1 MERGLPGTNVV
12 AAFDPAS
19 AISPKDLTCMVRVL
33 IVDDEENQRRV
44 LSIGLKVEGFEVF
57 AAASADDA
65 LELLATRHIDVA
77 LVDLMIPG
85 MNGLELS
92 RQIARR
98 YPGVSVW
105 LASAYHLSARQ
116 MERADCGAAG
126 FIPKPYKLADLCNTL
141 RAKPAPVVAAA
152 C

>member
-1 MERGLPGTNVV
+1 
-12 AAFDPAS
+12 
-19 AISPKDLTCMVRVL
+19 MVRVL

-44 LSIGLKVEGFEVF
+44 LGIGLKVEGFEVLG
-57 AAASADDA
+57 ASSGEDA
-65 LELLATRHIDVA
+65 LRLLATQRVDVA

-85 MNGLELS
+85 MNGLEVS
-92 RQIARR
+92 RQIVRA
-98 YPGVSVW
+98 YPNVRVL

-126 FIPKPYKLADLCNTL
+126 FIPKPYKMADLCIIL
-141 RAKPAPVVAAA
+141 RAKPAAPAQAT

>member
-1 MERGLPGTNVV
+1 
-12 AAFDPAS
+12 
-19 AISPKDLTCMVRVL
+19 MVRVL

-44 LSIGLKVEGFEVF
+44 LSISLKVEGFEVF

-65 LELLATRHIDVA
+65 LELLATRTIDVA

-92 RQIARR
+92 RQISRR
-98 YPGVSVW
+98 HPSIRVF

-116 MERADCGAAG
+116 MERADCGASA
-126 FIPKPYKLADLCNTL
+126 FIPKPYKLADLCTAL
-141 RAKPAPVVAAA
+141 RAKPAAAIQA
-152 C
+152 TC

>member
-1 MERGLPGTNVV
+1 MERGLPETNVV
-12 AAFDPAS
+12 AAFDHAS
-19 AISPKDLTCMVRVL
+19 ATSPKDLTRMVRVL

-116 MERADCGAAG
+116 MERADCGASG
-126 FIPKPYKLADLCNTL
+126 FIPKPYKLSDLCNTL
-141 RAKPAPVVAAA
+141 RAKPAAAIA
-152 C
+152 ATC

>member
-1 MERGLPGTNVV
+1 
-12 AAFDPAS
+12 
-19 AISPKDLTCMVRVL
+19 MVRVL

-116 MERADCGAAG
+116 MERADCGASG
-126 FIPKPYKLADLCNTL
+126 FIPKPYKLSDLCNTL
-141 RAKPAPVVAAA
+141 RAKPAAATA
-152 C
+152 ATC